1 MIRKTGNIILAL
13 LVLCTTTGIVVN
25 QHFSGGELYSASA
38 YTDPVSC
45 CDSEEE
51 ENVNT
56 CHEESKVYKVKDY
69 FRASSSVTV
78 HIYFTSLIQTIDITE
93 LFDTTA
99 PVMKY
104 AFYERNLLKPKIPK
118 PEFLQVFIL

>member
-25 QHFSGGELYSASA
+25 QHYSEGELYSSSA

-45 CDSEEE
+45 CDSEKEE
-51 ENVNT
+51 SANT
-56 CHEESKVYKVKDY
+56 CHEESKVYKVKNF
-69 FRASSSVTV
+69 FRTSSSVTV
-78 HIYFTSLIQTIDITE
+78 QTYFSFVIQTIDITE
-93 LFDTTA
+93 LVNITA
-99 PVMKY
+99 PVMKNPY
-104 AFYERNLLKPKIPK
+104 YEVNLLKPKIPK

>member
-25 QHFSGGELYSASA
+25 QHYSEGELYSSST

-45 CDSEEE
+45 CDSEKE
-51 ENVNT
+51 ENTNT
-56 CHEESKVYKVKDY
+56 CHEESKVYKVKDF
-69 FRASSSVTV
+69 FRTSSSVTV
-78 HIYFTSLIQTIDITE
+78 QTYFSFVIQTIDITE
-93 LFDTTA
+93 LFHITS
-99 PVMKY
+99 PVMKNIY
-104 AFYERNLLKPKIPK
+104 YEVKLLKPKIPK

>member
-25 QHFSGGELYSASA
+25 QHYSGGKLYSASA

-51 ENVNT
+51 ENTST
-56 CHEESKVYKVKDY
+56 CHEESKVYKVKDV
-69 FRASSSVTV
+69 FRAPSSVN
-78 HIYFTSLIQTIDITE
+78 IPAYFTFTVQKSDITK
-93 LFDTTA
+93 LFNVTY
-99 PVMKY
+99 PVMKNV
-104 AFYERNLLKPKIPK
+104 FFRLNLPKPKIPD

>member
-25 QHFSGGELYSASA
+25 QHYSGGELFSASA

-51 ENVNT
+51 ENTST
-56 CHEESKVYKVKDY
+56 CHEESKVYKVKDV
-69 FRASSSVTV
+69 FRASSSLNI
-78 HIYFTSLIQTIDITE
+78 HAYFIFTIQAFDIME
-93 LFDTTA
+93 LFNITA
-99 PVMKY
+99 PEMKK
-104 AFYERNLLKPKIPK
+104 AFYRLNLIKPKIPE

>member
-1 MIRKTGNIILAL
+1 
-13 LVLCTTTGIVVN
+13 VLCTTTGIVVN
-25 QHFSGGELYSASA
+25 QHYSGGDLYSVSA

-51 ENVNT
+51 EDTNT

-69 FRASSSVTV
+69 FRASSVT
-78 HIYFTSLIQTIDITE
+78 IQTYLTSVIQPIDITE
-93 LFDTTA
+93 LFNTTA
-99 PVMKY
+99 QVMKNV
-104 AFYERNLLKPKIPK
+104 FYETNLPKPKIPK

>member
-25 QHFSGGELYSASA
+25 QHYSGGDLYSVSA

-51 ENVNT
+51 KNANT

-78 HIYFTSLIQTIDITE
+78 HTYFMSIIQTIDITE
-93 LFDTTA
+93 LFNTRA
-99 PVMKY
+99 QVMKNV
-104 AFYERNLLKPKIPK
+104 FYETNLPKPKIPK

>member
-25 QHFSGGELYSASA
+25 QHYSGGELYSSSA

-51 ENVNT
+51 EKAST

-69 FRASSSVTV
+69 FRASPSVNV
-78 HIYFTSLIQTIDITE
+78 HIYFTSIIQTFDITE

-104 AFYERNLLKPKIPK
+104 AYYEVNLLKPKIPK

>member
-13 LVLCTTTGIVVN
+13 LVLCTTTGVVVN
-25 QHFSGGELYSASA
+25 QHYSDGELYSSSA

-51 ENVNT
+51 ENTST

-69 FRASSSVTV
+69 FRASSSLT
-78 HIYFTSLIQTIDITE
+78 IQTYFVSIIQIMNITE

-104 AFYERNLLKPKIPK
+104 AFYEVNLLKPKIPK

>member
-25 QHFSGGELYSASA
+25 QHYSGGELYSSSA
-38 YTDPVSC
+38 YSDPVSC

-51 ENVNT
+51 EKTTN
-56 CHEESKVYKVKDY
+56 CHEESKVYRVKDY
-69 FRASSSVTV
+69 FRASSSVT
-78 HIYFTSLIQTIDITE
+78 IQTYLTSVIQTIDITE
-93 LFDTTA
+93 LFNTTA

-104 AFYERNLLKPKIPK
+104 AFYEVHLLIPKIPK

>member
-25 QHFSGGELYSASA
+25 QHYSGGELFSASA

-51 ENVNT
+51 ENTST
-56 CHEESKVYKVKDY
+56 CHEESKVYKVKNF
-69 FRASSSVTV
+69 FRTSSSVTV
-78 HIYFTSLIQTIDITE
+78 QTYFSFVIQTIDITE
-93 LFDTTA
+93 LFHITS
-99 PVMKY
+99 PVMKNIY
-104 AFYERNLLKPKIPK
+104 YEVKLLKPKIPN